1 MQPQRS
7 AVQPRRSLASGARAC
22 LVVGAAFTALRWS
35 AGWPATSWRAVI
47 GGSGTGEAGF
57 DRLLVNSAALAAWV
71 GLGWFCLVAALA
83 LASRVPGASG
93 RLCGAIS
100 RRLTPRLLRR
110 LVEAAIGISIVAGP
124 LAGGSAF
131 ANPVA
136 STPAASTPAASTPA
150 ASTPAAPTPV
160 ASAPA
165 TSAPAASAT
174 PAASEDP
181 VASANSIWLDRPTS
195 HVTSAPTDQAPIQL
209 DRPAAT
215 FVASA
220 PRPMVV
226 RTPAGPATLIAGS
239 PHRDVG
245 DRSADD
251 SYVVRRGDALWDIA
265 ARHLGPSA
273 TAVDIAREWPRWY
286 QANRAVIGDDPSLI
300 RPGELLVPPR

>member
-1 MQPQRS
+1 MQPRRS
-7 AVQPRRSLASGARAC
+7 AAQARRSLASGARGC

-47 GGSGTGEAGF
+47 GGSGIGEAGF

-100 RRLTPRLLRR
+100 RQLTPRLLRR
-110 LVEAAIGISIVAGP
+110 LVEAAIGVSIVAGP

-131 ANPVA
+131 AVPVG
-136 STPAASTPAASTPA
+136 ST
-150 ASTPAAPTPV
+150 
-160 ASAPA
+160 
-165 TSAPAASAT
+165 PAASAT
-174 PAASEDP
+174 PTASADP
-181 VASANSIWLDRPTS
+181 VASPTPITSAEPITPAAPITSAVPAPSQPVESGRSDWLDRPTS
-195 HVTSAPTDQAPIQL
+195 RVTAVPTDQAPIQL

-215 FVASA
+215 FVAPA
-220 PRPMVV
+220 PRPIAV

-245 DRSADD
+245 DRSADA

-286 QANRAVIGDDPSLI
+286 EANRAVIGDDPSLI